1 MVTKTLVSSI
11 VLIHIKIIKKRI
23 TYNSINTKATS
34 INTEAFKMYIEHNY
48 NTKFININK

>member
-1 MVTKTLVSSI
+1 MSI
-11 VLIHIKIIKKRI
+11 KHCANPHQDNKKRI